1 MVTTR
6 YHTIPTDLISYQKKP
21 EVNEIHEKLQRISVT
36 GLNSKEQEGKKI
48 ELVGKGQWKDDPV
61 QKADFDILQPP
72 EIIPTEIT
80 PHEKVTLC
88 PVPQEKVLLQLGN
101 S

>member
-1 MVTTR
+1 MYVQRPSTSTYLVTTS

-72 EIIPTEIT
+72 ERIPL
-80 PHEKVTLC
+80 K
-88 PVPQEKVLLQLGN
+88 LLPMRK
-101 S
+101 